1 MGGKWL
7 GVLKEI
13 APNVKRVGAL
23 FATDAAPHG
32 PFFRAAEKIAP
43 SLGVTLAVVDIQ
55 KGFEGAIAAFADQP
69 ENGLMAFPHP
79 KTMRAVSWSAHWRHA
94 IGRQRSIPIDI
105 LPARAA
111 WSPLRTRPT

>member
-43 SLGVTLAVVDIQ
+43 SLGGLSLIFR
-55 KGFEGAIAAFADQP
+55 KGLKAPSLRLPISRKAA
-69 ENGLMAFPHP
+69 
-79 KTMRAVSWSAHWRHA
+79 
-94 IGRQRSIPIDI
+94 
-105 LPARAA
+105 
-111 WSPLRTRPT
+111 